1 MFAQQRHQ
9 AILEKLQD
17 EKAIKASD
25 LMELFNVSFE
35 TVRRDL
41 ELLEKAGRLRRVHGG
56 AVLSRLDYTKEL
68 PLNMREGAYVEEK
81 REVAR
86 IAARFVNEGMSIAL
100 DASTTNH
107 HLARLLKNQISRLTV
122 ITNSLAIAQELTDMP
137 GYRIILPGGVLHNEE
152 QSMIGELAE
161 QFTAMF
167 HADLFFM
174 SISGATLEEGITD
187 YGIGEVQVKKVMLKN
202 AKRTIALADS
212 SKLGAVSLLRV
223 CGADEV
229 ECLITD
235 SSVDPEYVEAFRQK
249 GIEVICR

>member
-9 AILEKLQD
+9 AILEKIQE

-25 LMELFNVSFE
+25 LMELFGVSFE

-56 AVLSRLDYTKEL
+56 AVLSQLDYTKEL
-68 PLNMREGAYVEEK
+68 PLTLREGAYVEEK

-86 IAARFVNEGMSIAL
+86 IAARYVTEGMSIAM

-107 HLARLLKNQISRLTV
+107 QLARLLKSRVSRLTV
-122 ITNSLAIAQELTDMP
+122 ITNSLSIAQELTDMP
-137 GYRIILPGGVLHNEE
+137 GYRIILPGGVIHNGE
-152 QSMIGELAE
+152 QSVIGELAE
-161 QFTAMF
+161 QFAALF

-174 SISGATLEEGITD
+174 SISGARLEEGITD

-212 SKLGAVSLLRV
+212 SKFGAVSLLKV
-223 CGADEV
+223 CEADGV
-229 ECLITD
+229 ECFITD
-235 SSVDPEYVEAFRQK
+235 SKVDPELMETFRQR
-249 GIEVICR
+249 GIEIICK

>member
-9 AILEKLQD
+9 AILEKLQE

-25 LMELFNVSFE
+25 LMELFKVSFE
-35 TVRRDL
+35 TIRRDL
-41 ELLEKAGRLRRVHGG
+41 EHLEKAGRLRRVHGG
-56 AVLSRLDYTKEL
+56 AVLSRLDYTQEL
-68 PLNMREGAYVEEK
+68 PLNLREGSYVEEK

-86 IAARFVNEGMSIAL
+86 IAARFVNEGMTVAM

-107 HLARLLKNQISRLTV
+107 QLARLLKEQFTRLTV
-122 ITNSLAIAQELTDMP
+122 ITNSLTIAQELANMP
-137 GYRIILPGGVLHNEE
+137 EYRIILPGGVLHNEE

-161 QFTAMF
+161 QFTALF

-174 SISGATLEEGITD
+174 SISGATLEEGLTD
-187 YGIGEVQVKKVMLKN
+187 YGIGEVQVKKVMLRN

-212 SKLGAVSLLRV
+212 SKLGAVSLLKVCRV
-223 CGADEV
+223 DEV

-235 SSVDPEYVEAFRQK
+235 SAVDPEFAEAFRQK
-249 GIEVICR
+249 GTELICR

>member
-9 AILEKLQD
+9 AILEKIQE

-25 LMELFNVSFE
+25 LMELFGVSFE

-56 AVLSRLDYTKEL
+56 AVLSQLDYTKEL
-68 PLNMREGAYVEEK
+68 PLNMREAAYVEEK

-86 IAARFVNEGMSIAL
+86 IAARYVKEGMSIAM

-107 HLARLLKNQISRLTV
+107 QLARLLKGQVSRLTV

-152 QSMIGELAE
+152 QSIIGELAE

-202 AKRTIALADS
+202 AKRAIALADS
-212 SKLGAVSLLRV
+212 SKLGAVSLLKV

-235 SSVDPEYVEAFRQK
+235 SGVDPEFVEAFRQR
-249 GIEVICR
+249 GIEVICK